1 MYLGGTEMY
10 KSKIVKISLLFM
22 VFILAVSLSLF
33 GCKDG
38 AAEAEEEA
46 TVAEEGA
53 AEASGEVSAPEEE
66 VTLSLWFQDWEGGS
80 KWTNDWIVVFEEK
93 YPNISIDVTFLP
105 FEEINTKLFPAI
117 AAGNES
123 DLMFF
128 YDDWL
133 LGKDASKFFGPV
145 TPDLYT
151 YDEIKK
157 VTFESTI
164 DRYTGSDGELYAI
177 PWGTGSN
184 AAGILYHKDIIDESG
199 VDIEGIKTWDDLKAA
214 AEKLT
219 KYDAGGKIE
228 RSGILFT
235 YHEIAY
241 TWLDMIAAQG
251 AADELFNVDTGEWN
265 FNIPE
270 AKESL
275 EFINSFVEEDLFDP
289 QSGDPFTAFPN
300 KLGAMFEVGPW
311 GLGAWGE
318 QYPDLELDYMYMPLY
333 PGTDRNVHTI
343 ASWGSMAYSKNL
355 EGSEKD
361 AALIFLKEILENEEF
376 YNIAFSNDYWVGTP
390 GSKTYLNNL
399 VQMVEDGNIPSP
411 KAEITARFA
420 PKYVENINLL
430 PTMISEPELIRATIF
445 PEMTSVFIGVKT
457 VDQVLDYLTKTCTS
471 LEQDK

>member
-1 MYLGGTEMY
+1 
-10 KSKIVKISLLFM
+10 M
-22 VFILAVSLSLF
+22 VFILAASLSMF
-33 GCKDG
+33 GCKEG
-38 AAEAEEEA
+38 SAEAEEEA
-46 TVAEEGA
+46 TASEEGA
-53 AEASGEVSAPEEE
+53 EEVSAPEEE
-66 VTLSLWFQDWEGGS
+66 VTLTLWFQDWEGGS
-80 KWTNDWIVVFEEK
+80 KWTNDWISVFEEK

-151 YDEIKK
+151 YDEIKE

-164 DRYTGSDGELYAI
+164 VRYTGSDGELYAI

-199 VDIEGIKTWDDLKAA
+199 VDIESIKTWEDLKAA
-214 AEKLT
+214 AKTLT
-219 KYDAGGKIE
+219 KYDASGKIE

-333 PGTDRNVHTI
+333 QGTDKNVHTI

-355 EGSEKD
+355 EGDEKN
-361 AALIFLKEILENEEF
+361 AALLFLKEVLENEEF
-376 YNIAFSNDYWVGTP
+376 YNIPFENDYWVGTP
-390 GSKTYLNNL
+390 GSKAYLDNL
-399 VQMVEDGNIPSP
+399 VQKVEAGDVPSP
-411 KAEITARFA
+411 KAGITARFA

-430 PTMISEPELIRATIF
+430 PTKISEPELIRATIF
-445 PEMTSVFIGVKT
+445 PEMTSVFIGSKT
-457 VDQVLDYLTKTCTS
+457 VDEVLDYLTQTCTN